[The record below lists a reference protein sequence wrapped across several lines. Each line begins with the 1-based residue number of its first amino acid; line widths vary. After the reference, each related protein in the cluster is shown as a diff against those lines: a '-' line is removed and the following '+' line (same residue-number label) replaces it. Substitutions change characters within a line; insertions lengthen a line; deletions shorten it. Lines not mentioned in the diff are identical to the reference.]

1 MTFDSS
7 VSVVMTETS
16 PDRSCTSEDEVFN
29 SETDIQ
35 SLKADQRV
43 RARQALQGI
52 EQKDQKSF
60 AINEKIRT
68 FVYNQSEFDRS
79 FSPDNTL
86 DSSSNAGR
94 DPNAVRDPNTGRDT
108 NADRS
113 LSIDRTSQPNQ
124 VYNLAEATIRPGV
137 KRQLICAVFMGLPN
151 EPDLRELIGNPEIQ
165 PEISA
170 TFWAV
175 PKIVGQELKFYV
187 CDPNFKLAECLE
199 KNSFG
204 IEEPRAE
211 KSKEVMATQIDIVFV
226 PGLAFDKNMNRL
238 GRGKAYYDRFLK
250 NFSGLKVGVL
260 FHDQILK
267 ENIAVQSHDIKM
279 DWLITENCMYKTT
292 EKKRTA

>member
-1 MTFDSS
+1 VTL
-7 VSVVMTETS
+7 

-35 SLKADQRV
+35 NLKAEQRV
-43 RARQALQGI
+43 RARQTLQNVV
-52 EQKDQKSF
+52 QKDQKSF
-60 AINEKIRT
+60 AITEKIRT
-68 FVYNQSEFDRS
+68 FVYNQSEFGRS
-79 FSPDNTL
+79 FGGTQASGGQ
-86 DSSSNAGR
+86 SG
-94 DPNAVRDPNTGRDT
+94 
-108 NADRS
+108 ADRNS
-113 LSIDRTSQPNQ
+113 ELASNSNTDHGSSADRGPGHNDTSQPNQ

-137 KRQLICAVFMGLPN
+137 KRQLICAVFMGLPS
-151 EPDLRELIGNPEIQ
+151 EPNLRELIGNPEIQ

-170 TFWAV
+170 TFWAL
-175 PKIVGQELKFYV
+175 PKIVGQELKFYI
-187 CDPNFKLAECLE
+187 CDPNFKLSECLE

-204 IEEPRAE
+204 IDEPLTE
-211 KSKEVMATQIDIVFV
+211 KSKEVAAAQIDMVFV
-226 PGLAFDKNMNRL
+226 PGLAFDKSMNRL

>member
-1 MTFDSS
+1 M
-7 VSVVMTETS
+7 
-16 PDRSCTSEDEVFN
+16 FN

-35 SLKADQRV
+35 NLKAEQRV
-43 RARQALQGI
+43 RARQTLQNVA
-52 EQKDQKSF
+52 QKDQKSF

-79 FSPDNTL
+79 FSAE
-86 DSSSNAGR
+86 SSAG
-94 DPNAVRDPNTGRDT
+94 VELVSST
-108 NADRS
+108 NRNS
-113 LSIDRTSQPNQ
+113 SIDRGSATERTSQPNQ
-124 VYNLAEATIRPGV
+124 VYNLAEATIRPGI
-137 KRQLICAVFMGLPN
+137 KRQLICAVFMGLPT
-151 EPDLRELIGNPEIQ
+151 EPNLRELIGNPEIQ

-170 TFWAV
+170 TFWAL
-175 PKIVGQELKFYV
+175 PKIVGQDLKFFV
-187 CDPNFKLAECLE
+187 CDANFKLSECLE

-204 IEEPRAE
+204 IDEPLAE
-211 KSKEVMATQIDIVFV
+211 KSKEVTVAQIDIVFL
-226 PGLAFDKNMNRL
+226 PGLAFDKSMSRL